1 MPIADSKRSL
11 AGNPERKR
19 AEQSQKAVMSSSQ
32 IGHVV
37 AVVKSNKC
45 ACPCSWNQ
53 GRKPIPELH
62 KSAADPRPEP
72 QKGRQPPE
80 GSFVMG
86 GGGCL
91 QTAVSGPASPRR
103 NASLCGSG
111 CGMLQDEHGPTH
123 GFSATPS
130 RRRNCCLDGHQ
141 SDLGRS
147 PYLTDCRRRGT
158 MLGDQRGY

>member
-11 AGNPERKR
+11 AGNLGPKR
-19 AEQSQKAVMSSSQ
+19 SRADAKG
-32 IGHVV
+32 GHVKF
-37 AVVKSNKC
+37 ANW
-45 ACPCSWNQ
+45 PC
-53 GRKPIPELH
+53 RRRELH

-91 QTAVSGPASPRR
+91 QTLVSGPASPRR